1 MTGGR
6 KRNWVSRISDI
17 LVYISY
23 GCLWSVL
30 HLDKVNLSCRV
41 NVTGTVLETPSLGS
55 LLPVGTAAPAD
66 FSGWQGLGQS
76 QEERE
81 RHSAGSPGW
90 LWWLAGL
97 DGPLTIQLEDLVL
110 LFFSLHSGHLSTPSE
125 DKHQAGNGE
134 LREGMNE
141 LTHTC
146 LCWSCEQASSLQR
159 GRRYMYSLGSP
170 PPASVT
176 SATSRTEASGEDQL
190 NAGDRVC
197 TQDWLLLLPVLWL
210 GLSGFLDIKEI
221 LQCPQMEVDSHWE
234 KASALEEEI

>member
-1 MTGGR
+1 M
-6 KRNWVSRISDI
+6 
-17 LVYISY
+17 
-23 GCLWSVL
+23 
-30 HLDKVNLSCRV
+30 SCRV

-170 PPASVT
+170 PPGFCYLCNFKDRGFRGRSTKCWRQGMHTRLTFATASSVT
-176 SATSRTEASGEDQL
+176 RII
-190 NAGDRVC
+190 
-197 TQDWLLLLPVLWL
+197 W
-210 GLSGFLDIKEI
+210 FLRYKGNFTM
-221 LQCPQMEVDSHWE
+221 PPNGS
-234 KASALEEEI
+234 